1 MLIPQFKL
9 RLALFSL
16 LLVTA
21 LAGPLTS
28 PAFAQEPF
36 GSAGGTGATAQ
47 ERAPSPNFEA
57 QLNSMVNIS
66 GEGLTLEQFVD
77 SIQKQSGEFN
87 VLIEEDLKGK
97 TLAPFRLQKVR
108 VLAALNL
115 IPKLANDE
123 SILLEVSRET
133 EQQANLVT
141 ISHDKDASYVETKVL
156 PVKAVL
162 EKMKAETLLASLE
175 KGVKFF
181 GSSETQKLQVAL
193 EADSGLLF
201 LRGTGEQ
208 VDILCQVFSAIC
220 ENLQIPAPSVL
231 SNSGG
236 GGGGFG
242 DMGGGMGG
250 TGGGMGGS
258 GGWGFGAP
266 GFKPPTAQISK
277 YFIGGMGGPDGS
289 VIGGV
294 QGKYVIRTIG
304 GQHYVFIEGQPATAY
319 LVGSPEGE
327 AAIERALSL
336 PSKVDP
342 SGNPAGQT
350 SNSDGQ

>member
-1 MLIPQFKL
+1 
-9 RLALFSL
+9 
-16 LLVTA
+16 LVTA

>member
-9 RLALFSL
+9 RLALFCL

-21 LAGPLTS
+21 LASPLTS

-47 ERAPSPNFEA
+47 DRAPSPDFEA

-133 EQQANLVT
+133 EQEANLVT
-141 ISHDKDASYVETKVL
+141 ISHDKDTYYVETKVL

-201 LRGTGEQ
+201 LRGTEQQ

-236 GGGGFG
+236 GGGG
-242 DMGGGMGG
+242 GGFGG
-250 TGGGMGGS
+250 TGGGMGGM
-258 GGWGFGAP
+258 G
-266 GFKPPTAQISK
+266 
-277 YFIGGMGGPDGS
+277 GGMGGIGGGMGGSGGFGLGGTGAPDGS

-294 QGKYVIRTIG
+294 QGKYVIRLIG
-304 GQHYVFIEGQPATAY
+304 GQQYVFIEGQPATAY

-342 SGNPAGQT
+342 SGNPAGQS

>member
-1 MLIPQFKL
+1 MLIPQSRL
-9 RLALFSL
+9 RLALFCL

-47 ERAPSPNFEA
+47 DRAPSPNFEA

-162 EKMKAETLLASLE
+162 EKMEAETLLASLE

-220 ENLQIPAPSVL
+220 ENLIIPAPSVL

>member
-1 MLIPQFKL
+1 MLIPQFRL

-47 ERAPSPNFEA
+47 DRAPSPNFEA

-66 GEGLTLEQFVD
+66 GEGFTLEQFVD

-133 EQQANLVT
+133 EQEANLVT

-162 EKMKAETLLASLE
+162 EKMKAEPLLASLE

-336 PSKVDP
+336 PAEVDS
-342 SGNPAGQT
+342 SGNPAGES
-350 SNSDGQ
+350 SNSGGN